1 MAACLIINKS
11 GTTAHGPTNWS
22 NGITLCLVLSSTLD
36 LEENVDWLLKMP
48 VQNGCI
54 LLSLSYFSHASC
66 FHKQHYI
73 GDKLRHWVSI
83 VKWEWRFYWVGEMS
97 VILFEFLTISN
108 KGFVWL
114 CSLLHAH
121 TNTHTHIPGRTCLLV
136 HMLPSRKTHMLADKH
151 ARTLKHTLSLTHTY
165 TPLYMRAHIEH
176 ERKLYSNFT
185 Q

>member
-97 VILFEFLTISN
+97 VILFEFYFDQSPYNVKQRICTKMFSHTQTQTY
-108 KGFVWL
+108 
-114 CSLLHAH
+114 LHKH
-121 TNTHTHIPGRTCLLV
+121 SQSQ
-136 HMLPSRKTHMLADKH
+136 MLACTRYQAEKHMLAVQ
-151 ARTLKHTLSLTHTY
+151 
-165 TPLYMRAHIEH
+165 TP
-176 ERKLYSNFT
+176 
-185 Q
+185 